1 MAKNGS
7 VHPTRI
13 FKTPEDLEK
22 VWNDYKEDIK
32 IKENDWKKVQYV
44 GKDGERVTDSV
55 KIPYTLEGLKRYC
68 WDEKIGRIEQ
78 YFVNQDEDYTEFLSV
93 CARIKN
99 EIRENQIVGG
109 MNGFFNPSITQRLN
123 NLKEVTESSITQ
135 NIKLLNIDPLDS
147 SND

>member
-32 IKENDWKKVQYV
+32 IKEKDWKKVQYV

>member
-44 GKDGERVTDSV
+44 GKDGKKVSDSV